1 MNRVDRGSKV
11 VESRLPPAERG
22 SRDTNK
28 NAKQRRAQRISP
40 LWSSFHC
47 VLGSTNFLAKSA
59 VLNLRRANVTLPGS
73 QVDLQRL
80 MV

>member
-1 MNRVDRGSKV
+1 M
-11 VESRLPPAERG
+11 
-22 SRDTNK
+22 
-28 NAKQRRAQRISP
+28 SP
-40 LWSSFHC
+40 LWSSFLC